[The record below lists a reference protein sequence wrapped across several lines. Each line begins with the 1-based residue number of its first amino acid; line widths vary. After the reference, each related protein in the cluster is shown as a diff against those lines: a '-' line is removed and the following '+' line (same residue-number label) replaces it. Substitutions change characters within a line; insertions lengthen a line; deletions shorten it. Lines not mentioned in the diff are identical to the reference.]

1 MRHFQ
6 SVGWAGRNTEADD
19 LMTEVMVEIA
29 PTWTAVDANPE
40 AVVHVEDV
48 NALTADAL
56 PGCGDDNPY
65 N

>member
-1 MRHFQ
+1 
-6 SVGWAGRNTEADD
+6 
-19 LMTEVMVEIA
+19 MTAVMVEIA
-29 PTWTAVDANPE
+29 PIRTAVDADPE
-40 AVVHVEDV
+40 TVVLVEDV